1 MVFYSEVCYVVYE
14 YFNTLST
21 CLFIFVSVSTDLFYL
36 RVCTVT
42 DLKNVQI
49 IYCIRYPSLIN
60 AKPQPGESYTKL
72 VGNSKKERNHSIHS
86 VSCFIYKALHT

>member
-1 MVFYSEVCYVVYE
+1 MVFSSEVCYVVYE

-21 CLFIFVSVSTDLFYL
+21 CLFIFVSVSTDLSYL

-49 IYCIRYPSLIN
+49 IYCTRYSNKCPPVRVTPN
-60 AKPQPGESYTKL
+60 
-72 VGNSKKERNHSIHS
+72 
-86 VSCFIYKALHT
+86 